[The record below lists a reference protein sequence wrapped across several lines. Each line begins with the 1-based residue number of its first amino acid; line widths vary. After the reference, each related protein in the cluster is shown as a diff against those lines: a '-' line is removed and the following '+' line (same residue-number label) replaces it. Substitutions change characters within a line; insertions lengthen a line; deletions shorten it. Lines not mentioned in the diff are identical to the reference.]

1 MGQSLDFFP
10 PVISTGSVAVKPPS
24 EVFEEGILEWRF
36 SLVGQ
41 FIGGSPNFSA
51 LQKLVNLTW
60 GKIAPVENRPL
71 LLRKWEPNLAKLES
85 DLAGMPIWIHLHNV
99 PLELYSRRGLSYI
112 TSALGS
118 PLYMDTITAT
128 RQRLEYARVCVEVPA
143 SYVFP
148 DSIDVVLQD
157 GSIALVYATVP
168 WIPPSCSHCKVFGH
182 HIKTCFAVDKSGT
195 GDKQP
200 AKVWKPKVKVS
211 SVQQETLQATVAEK
225 APGSDVAT
233 NLHFEPIQTKV
244 LVHKGGV
251 IHSFDFS
258 NRHLTSHSKYFLCML
273 K

>member
-1 MGQSLDFFP
+1 MASS
-10 PVISTGSVAVKPPS
+10 STTAPATP
-24 EVFEEGILEWRF
+24 EW
-36 SLVGQ
+36 
-41 FIGGSPNFSA
+41 
-51 LQKLVNLTW
+51 
-60 GKIAPVENRPL
+60 
-71 LLRKWEPNLAKLES
+71 
-85 DLAGMPIWIHLHNV
+85 
-99 PLELYSRRGLSYI
+99 
-112 TSALGS
+112 
-118 PLYMDTITAT
+118 
-128 RQRLEYARVCVEVPA
+128 QRLEYARVCVE
-143 SYVFP
+143 
-148 DSIDVVLQD
+148 
-157 GSIALVYATVP
+157 
-168 WIPPSCSHCKVFGH
+168 
-182 HIKTCFAVDKSGT
+182 TCFAVDKSGT